1 MLSND
6 KYSAKEKEQIRNM
19 NYEDVGEFMLGK
31 YKQLYTDGD
40 FIFDTDYGLTPFK
53 PISNTNILEAKDY
66 LRGLC
71 NESGEVLTW
80 ERRGSCGV
88 PSTDWIVD
96 IYDGF
101 INDKKIITIY
111 INPYGIVTSKKL
123 PQEPSLTRKINN

>member
-88 PSTDWIVD
+88 PSTDWILRSV
-96 IYDGF
+96 F
-101 INDKKIITIY
+101 IIEHNVAKLYLNHVI
-111 INPYGIVTSKKL
+111 PSK
-123 PQEPSLTRKINN
+123 PPVP

>member
-31 YKQLYTDGD
+31 SKQLYTDGD
-40 FIFDTDYGLTPFK
+40 FIFDTDHGLTPFK

-88 PSTDWIVD
+88 PSTDWMWFFLRSV
-96 IYDGF
+96 F
-101 INDKKIITIY
+101 IIEHNVAKLYLNHVI
-111 INPYGIVTSKKL
+111 PSK
-123 PQEPSLTRKINN
+123 PPVP

>member
-6 KYSAKEKEQIRNM
+6 KYSAKEKEQIRDM

-88 PSTDWIVD
+88 ASTDWMWFFLRSV
-96 IYDGF
+96 F
-101 INDKKIITIY
+101 IIEHNVAKLYLNHVI
-111 INPYGIVTSKKL
+111 PSK
-123 PQEPSLTRKINN
+123 PPVP

>member
-80 ERRGSCGV
+80 GGRGSCGV

-123 PQEPSLTRKINN
+123 PQEPSLTRKVNN

>member
-101 INDKKIITIY
+101 INE
-111 INPYGIVTSKKL
+111 KKL
-123 PQEPSLTRKINN
+123 SQFISTLME